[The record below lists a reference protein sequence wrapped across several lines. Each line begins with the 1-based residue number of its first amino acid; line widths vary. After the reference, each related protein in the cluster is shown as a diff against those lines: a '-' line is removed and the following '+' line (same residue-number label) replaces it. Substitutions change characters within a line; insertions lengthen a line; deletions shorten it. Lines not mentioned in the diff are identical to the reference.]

1 MALVKCP
8 ECGREKVSD
17 SAEACPDCG
26 YAIKSHY
33 DKIKYDEMQ
42 KAQMAAQ
49 AERLKQIQEESQ
61 RRKRERKN
69 KLFGSPAKKVMWVL
83 GSCVFL
89 VLIVVLCL
97 FIHKENE
104 VSNTIRSSSRRFDDL
119 QNDVSKLQEYL
130 DEIDFV
136 YSDNLNLFEE
146 AKIDHVEDKLRDVDM
161 YKRIIDLD
169 CKVDN
174 RVMVS
179 LNSYVARK
187 TSYKSWD
194 EYKQFLTDK
203 YFVSDTIENST
214 IQLVKARAYSSDEE
228 RREAIRSKSVI
239 VESLNHSSS
248 GNYYEVYG
256 TVTNNTLYT
265 VKFVK
270 VKVSMNDKDGKV
282 IDTETTYACGDEG
295 LKPGESTKFECYI
308 EKDSRAESFTA
319 EIYEYD

>member
-17 SAEACPDCG
+17 SAEACPACG

-33 DKIKYDEMQ
+33 DKIKYAEMQ

-49 AERLKQIQEESQ
+49 TERLRQIQEESQ

-69 KLFGSPAKKVMWVL
+69 KLFGSPAKKIMWIS

-89 VLIVVLCL
+89 ALIVVLCL
-97 FIHKENE
+97 FIHKEKE
-104 VSNTIRSSSRRFDDL
+104 ISNTIRSSHNWFDDIQEKVSEL
-119 QNDVSKLQEYL
+119 QDNL
-130 DEIDFV
+130 DDIDFV
-136 YSDNLNLFEE
+136 FTDSLTFLQKEQIQSVENTLSD
-146 AKIDHVEDKLRDVDM
+146 IDM
-161 YKRIIDLD
+161 YKRFIDSD
-169 CKVDN
+169 CDADN
-174 RVMVS
+174 RIIVS
-179 LNSYVARK
+179 LNSYITRK

-214 IQLVKARAYSSDEE
+214 IQLVKARTYSSDEE

-270 VKVSMNDKDGKV
+270 VKVSMQDAEGKV
-282 IDTETTYACGDEG
+282 IDTKTTYACGDEG
-295 LKPGESTKFECYI
+295 LKPGETTKFECYV
-308 EKDSRAESFTA
+308 EKDSRIESFTA